1 MTSRKAQ
8 RSPNPVSCTEQVLH
22 RLKAYRAPRWASNA
36 HVQTVVAS
44 RLSKKP
50 PVIYRRAIWESP
62 DKDVLAV
69 DTVDHVPDINA
80 GANVA
85 AIDAGHK
92 HPLKDASRLVG
103 SNTQAAAPPEAI
115 HLVLFHGLEGSAQSH
130 YSLAIMHEASRLGW
144 GASVVHFRGCG
155 GLRNQKPRA
164 YHSGDSQ
171 EIDWILRRFRLQHT
185 GPLVAVGISLG
196 ANALLKWLGEQGEAA
211 SRVVDASVG
220 ICPPQD
226 LRAGA
231 YALAKGL
238 NLMYMRYFLHSL
250 IPNALE
256 RLERFPGLYD
266 RQSIINAK
274 TFIEFDE
281 YVTAPLH
288 GFESAEHYW
297 ASSSCGPWLEA
308 IRSPCLVI
316 NPLNDP
322 FVPADSLRNPSGL
335 HRNLKL
341 VYPRDGGHVGFIEG
355 GIPASIGWMPS
366 AICSWF
372 KATVHG

>member
-1 MTSRKAQ
+1 M
-8 RSPNPVSCTEQVLH
+8 SCTEQTLQI
-22 RLKAYRAPRWASNA
+22 LQAYRAPGWASNA

-50 PVIYRRAIWESP
+50 GVIYRREIWESP
-62 DKDVLAV
+62 DEDVLAV
-69 DTVDHVPDINA
+69 DAVDGIKTSEA
-80 GANVA
+80 
-85 AIDAGHK
+85 
-92 HPLKDASRLVG
+92 
-103 SNTQAAAPPEAI
+103 SNTETAAAPTQAI

-130 YSLAIMHEASRLGW
+130 YSLAIMHEATRRGW
-144 GASVVHFRGCG
+144 SASVVHFRGCG
-155 GLRNQKPRA
+155 GLRNRKPRA
-164 YHSGDSQ
+164 YHSGDSR
-171 EIDWILRRFRLQHT
+171 EIDWILRRFRSKHQGL
-185 GPLVAVGISLG
+185 LFAVGISLG
-196 ANALLKWLGEQGEAA
+196 ANALLKWLGEQGHEA
-211 SRVVDASVG
+211 STVVDAVVG

-231 YALAKGL
+231 YALASGI

-266 RQSIINAK
+266 RDNIIRSK

-288 GFESAEHYW
+288 GFKSAEHYW

-322 FVPADSLRNPSGL
+322 FVPAHSLRPPAGM
-335 HRNLKL
+335 HPKLKL
-341 VYPRDGGHVGFIEG
+341 AYPRDGGHVGFIEG
-355 GIPASIGWMPS
+355 GIPASIAWMPRK
-366 AICSWF
+366 ICSWLE
-372 KATVHG
+372 ASARG